1 MTQLDNQ
8 IGISDEVTYG
18 TRVVPAYFN
27 DFNNESIARVQ
38 NNRVSAGMRKGQK
51 VQRSDHQS
59 QANKG
64 ANGGLQLDLSA
75 EGTSKYLKHLFGKAP
90 VLSQPSVGT
99 APTAWDHLYTLG
111 DGAGLSFSTQ
121 VGRPGSAGVIQPF
134 DYTGCKMAD
143 GTISQG
149 LDDYATLDL
158 TVDAQNEDDAQTLVA
173 GPTYPSAQ
181 TLFHDGQLGV
191 TVNGSAFFSK
201 SMSLK
206 IDRLLALDRFFQR
219 TSTLKKEPL
228 ANALAG
234 ITGDLMGEFEDLTT
248 FNLFKAGTI
257 VPIVFTWTGPVIAAA
272 ITYGLVITLP
282 ACRLDGPKPVTKGP
296 GILDA
301 DTPFTVL
308 YNGAAEPITLKLT
321 TTDTTA

>member
-1 MTQLDNQ
+1 
-8 IGISDEVTYG
+8 
-18 TRVVPAYFN
+18 
-27 DFNNESIARVQ
+27 
-38 NNRVSAGMRKGQK
+38 
-51 VQRSDHQS
+51 
-59 QANKG
+59 
-64 ANGGLQLDLSA
+64 
-75 EGTSKYLKHLFGKAP
+75 
-90 VLSQPSVGT
+90 
-99 APTAWDHLYTLG
+99 
-111 DGAGLSFSTQ
+111 
-121 VGRPGSAGVIQPF
+121 
-134 DYTGCKMAD
+134 
-143 GTISQG
+143 
-149 LDDYATLDL
+149 
-158 TVDAQNEDDAQTLVA
+158 
-173 GPTYPSAQ
+173 
-181 TLFHDGQLGV
+181 V